1 MLYPNF
7 LCVLC
12 LGLFSLVAQAR
23 EIKICADPDPP
34 PWTYWIRDAQHQK
47 TDRFTGSSVEVFT
60 ILFKRLGM
68 PVTFIGNMPWAR
80 CLKMVQEGH
89 IDFAMDAYYNSERA
103 KKLAYSKSYNT
114 LTPQV
119 FYRKKSPIR
128 AQSKY
133 ELKRYKG
140 CGMIGASY
148 AHYGLNPEDL
158 DLGVNTYEGMIKK
171 LKAGRCDFFVEEL
184 EVIAGYTQL
193 GRDFLNDPALQHNGI
208 SDAQAPA
215 KHLVTALHGE
225 NAELLPT
232 INTALG
238 KMQNSGELA
247 KIWKKHARGLV
258 FKP

>member
-1 MLYPNF
+1 MLGQRL
-7 LCVLC
+7 LCFIC
-12 LGLFSLVAQAR
+12 LVLFSLVAQAR

-60 ILFKRLGM
+60 TLFNRMGM
-68 PVTFIGNMPWAR
+68 PVIFIGNMPWAR

-103 KKLAYSKSYNT
+103 KTLAYSKSYST

-128 AQSKY
+128 AQSKH

-148 AHYGLNPEDL
+148 AHYGLSPEEL

-171 LKAGRCDFFVEEL
+171 LKAGRCDYFVEEL

-208 SDAQAPA
+208 KDAQAPT
-215 KHLVTALHGE
+215 KHLVTALQGDD
-225 NAELLPT
+225 AQLLP
-232 INTALG
+232 IIDKALADME
-238 KMQNSGELA
+238 KSGELA
-247 KIWKKHARGLV
+247 LIWKKHSAGVEFR
-258 FKP
+258 P